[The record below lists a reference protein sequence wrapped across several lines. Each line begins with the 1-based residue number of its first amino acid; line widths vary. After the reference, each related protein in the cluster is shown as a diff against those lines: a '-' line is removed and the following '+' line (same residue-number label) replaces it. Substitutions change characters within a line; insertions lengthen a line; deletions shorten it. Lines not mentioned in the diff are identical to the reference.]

1 MSNSEKLGKKK
12 TAAKITD
19 VTEDLVTV
27 ALDRKIKSDSP
38 ATVASFVPIH

>member
-1 MSNSEKLGKKK
+1 MSDSEKLSGKKK

-27 ALDRKIKSDSP
+27 ALDRK
-38 ATVASFVPIH
+38 